1 MADWKLL
8 GEVPD
13 SEDDDGF
20 DSQVSTTAQETTAA
34 PAPPQPET
42 NASDIWAFP
51 DSQDEAC
58 GPRIAYSQK
67 PPLSSEGSLNSSPLS
82 SARSLDGLPDLDDIL
97 LDDNDADNAND
108 TQKTSS
114 NQLSTQNNRQIYI
127 ELPNGTPSISLDPP
141 YDAID
146 DTVPSSPVN
155 TASHGLS
162 SQDLGMIETNRDL
175 QREAIRLERSLRPR
189 KPIQE
194 HPYQL
199 ESAHHNNLFRR
210 HGMRPVRAPVVH
222 ARASRDENAQ
232 DTEFQD
238 DSQGNSLPELNNSSQ
253 IVQDIAVEE
262 RGDYDMFNFPSSSPP
277 KTSPWVTNGKF
288 SNHDSSQGDTDN
300 TSMPD
305 QDLPSLNELFETHH
319 RKLSPSTKRS
329 SLTLESSTRKRRRHD
344 IIDSDPV
351 DSDVGGKDP
360 PARPSAASVSM
371 PGGSLPP
378 IPRLQLNARRAMNTP
393 PIKTILTISNS
404 SSEEDEGSSKEESSQ
419 TQVGA
424 SDDPTNEKSD
434 FVSRVGRRIKGV
446 LPASWLRL
454 DQKTS
459 RDKLQKSLHSRQQ
472 RPRTPEKELRR
483 GVAQIKTRNTA
494 PSSTVS
500 ALLYDSSDDETLPRY
515 IAPAEVYREQSRLV
529 LIPDD
534 TPVIPVEDPLAIP
547 VDTSS
552 SDESVMEHDTIDTM
566 FQGQAQRRAPGEA
579 ARRSKTGVDYAKRT
593 NSKLRQQ
600 KITTSLTR
608 NKSASGVL
616 TKQRPIHEQNT
627 VQKKTSN
634 RRRAA
639 AKPTPPPLSVLDV
652 IEPHAPR
659 FMRIAARTAR
669 TRVNQGRSS
678 PSKKSI
684 CLASSRRDYVD
695 AISSLNDW
703 KNGSI
708 QQRKEISI
716 ARREKRKERPRNPLA
731 ESAVNKPVVRT
742 TPKQLKPVVNK
753 SRKLVKQKS
762 NGGTTCYLPSNNITD
777 TSPSANVVAEDYNGS
792 SINKQPSRS
801 RDSAEGVSAESL
813 CPSRPALLEA
823 EDLTKGVLL
832 AFHKRKKFLD
842 SVYRRSN
849 RASSVN
855 SGDSR
860 SEFSIDRLSTR
871 NVTRI
876 RNDDTVADSP
886 VEKQPKSRDRRRK
899 AANPRRIDVEAP
911 QFSHAADPLPASYEV
926 EVEAE
931 QSQNENLKA
940 RLGGLGPYGTK
951 YTTHFEVF
959 PLDPGVYFHQST
971 LLGSNIIE
979 DCHNVSKMP
988 VLLSSRPRSTLQ
1000 FGSFT
1005 YRWSEWNSQSSSEL
1019 GIVLDLI
1026 TEELE
1031 KPEGICTSGEA
1042 TVIEAS
1048 QFISKYATS
1057 SLSFANQ
1064 EGVKSFITR
1073 ALSVAGGCH
1082 NRVTSLV
1089 SKRTLSQRT
1098 LHTAV
1103 KVYDHL
1109 MILAF
1114 VSLLICNN
1122 DDSLMVEKF
1131 KVEDLLRQLSAGSV
1145 SLLLLI
1151 GTNKLKEVYM
1161 QLQVA
1166 EARERGIRE
1175 DQPVIHSWTLLMHI
1189 LQQSHIPKG
1198 SFWDV
1203 LKQVIA
1209 TDDQTSSADAQV
1221 FERIWEIM
1229 FTLLPISEFSLSGV
1243 LVRGK
1248 RHDTTSDGWSIVRLL
1263 LQRVFDLYRG
1273 NTRQAASF
1281 TDYCR
1286 AVISRCHY
1294 LVQQW
1299 GWRRSGSIIGTIF
1312 DFFGSQNLEHLR
1324 NEEVNTSPKFLE
1336 DLAGEPSLAVE
1347 PEDNC
1352 FHIFL
1357 KLLALSI
1364 RNHRAANAMNDIRNL
1379 VSRTTPNH
1387 NRQHLKEQAVHEREL
1402 AALRNHH
1409 DLLATLF
1416 WAAPADLRPKV
1427 ELVERLVVPETSHKE
1442 ATLINI
1448 RCWNQL
1454 ARFIAAKGETKTA
1467 FRAFHAWRKRF
1478 FDEMAQQL
1486 KSAAADIQQQLRELP
1501 NEVRLTISDDMVQ
1514 SMISM
1519 NKGAA
1524 SDVLHACIAASF
1536 DVLKHAAD
1544 LEAATFW
1551 LNTSQLKYIYDQ
1563 FGIYP
1568 PELNWNTLIIAI
1580 ATLDVFQ
1587 SRIADFKETEE
1598 SQPSDSQ
1605 ILNSGQADDAL
1616 LSLDNDRISR
1626 SYFAMVRCTLSN
1638 SPSRYGRS
1646 SGSEIFDGIEN
1657 LVVVAVKLAASFLS
1671 GGLIRLP
1678 DLFKHG
1684 HNYNL
1689 FYGPIQKMRLE
1700 QRQYLILAVVTLLQ
1714 SDIDDFAELNFS
1726 LCELWLL
1733 LLVTPSRYIAYE
1745 NELAESLRKR
1755 GEYFVPATD
1764 TGLTH
1769 FQSYESNSVL
1779 FEFSISAMRRSV
1791 RDAGPNL
1798 KKILTAEHSKA
1809 LKLVM
1814 EQLKEDLK
1822 ETSGQPVTHVPYVAY
1837 ARQIIALIRTYG
1849 SEFCTVD
1856 NFFYQISKDYSPS
1869 TEDPQLQA
1877 AAMVSYGL
1885 RLSEGDPKVVQQ
1897 IFYFLFNSFKMAVIS
1912 DSLLEEKKM
1921 LQKGIADDRGIL
1933 GFILGKMLP
1942 AIIGAASAKAVAFP
1956 LLDLYA
1962 RALRYRFRGHVMTY
1976 SLADDDLVSVKVVL
1990 QAILAGLQGWVAE
2003 QAAVTSVKLCICG
2016 NFFAVANL
2024 LWPSIY
2030 AHSLEENNLTGPWGD
2045 IVALINT
2052 LGQYAAAA
2060 KDTIG
2065 IADFRSSQIRFD
2077 EIFATS
2083 SLQDFHTT
2091 SVTDADVT
2099 RFADNLKQDID
2110 RNWIE
2115 VDGRISIQTPG
2126 KPRGGGT
2133 VHGVLQAVWNVSEII
2148 EGMTDQLM
2156 EWRDWEKKMNREH
2169 MMHGQGAEL
2178 PWF

>member
-20 DSQVSTTAQETTAA
+20 DSQLSTTVLETTAA
-34 PAPPQPET
+34 SAPPQPET
-42 NASDIWAFP
+42 NACDIWAFP
-51 DSQDEAC
+51 DSQDEAR
-58 GPRIAYSQK
+58 GARIAYSQK
-67 PPLSSEGSLNSSPLS
+67 PPLSLEGSLNSSPLS
-82 SARSLDGLPDLDDIL
+82 SARSLDGLPDLDDML
-97 LDDNDADNAND
+97 LNDNDDDANN

-114 NQLSTQNNRQIYI
+114 NQLSTQNNRPIYI
-127 ELPNGTPSISLDPP
+127 ELPNATRSISLNPP
-141 YDAID
+141 YNAID
-146 DTVPSSPVN
+146 DNVPSSPVN
-155 TASHGLS
+155 TAPHELP
-162 SQDLGMIETNRDL
+162 SQDLGLLENNRDL

-210 HGMRPVRAPVVH
+210 HGMRPVRAPVVLT
-222 ARASRDENAQ
+222 RASRDENAQ

-253 IVQDIAVEE
+253 VVPDNEVDE

-305 QDLPSLNELFETHH
+305 QDLPSLNELLETHH

-344 IIDSDPV
+344 IIESDPV
-351 DSDVGGKDP
+351 DSDVGGKDSR
-360 PARPSAASVSM
+360 AKSSASNVLM

-378 IPRLQLNARRAMNTP
+378 IPRLQLNARRAMNTS
-393 PIKTILTISNS
+393 PIKTVLTISNS

-434 FVSRVGRRIKGV
+434 FVSRVGKRIKGV

-459 RDKLQKSLHSRQQ
+459 RDKVQKSLHSRQQ

-483 GVAQIKTRNTA
+483 GVAQIKTRNTV
-494 PSSTVS
+494 PSSTIA
-500 ALLYDSSDDETLPRY
+500 ALLYDSSEDETVPRHT
-515 IAPAEVYREQSRLV
+515 AAAEVYREQSRLV

-534 TPVIPVEDPLAIP
+534 TPVIPVEDALAIP
-547 VDTSS
+547 VDDTSD
-552 SDESVMEHDTIDTM
+552 DESVMEYDTIDTM
-566 FQGQAQRRAPGEA
+566 FEGQAQRRASGEA
-579 ARRSKTGVDYAKRT
+579 RRRSKTDLDYAKRS
-593 NSKLRQQ
+593 NPKPRQQ
-600 KITTSLTR
+600 KITASLIR
-608 NKSASGVL
+608 NKAASGAL
-616 TKQRPIHEQNT
+616 AKQRSLHQQST
-627 VQKKTSN
+627 VQKTTSN

-639 AKPTPPPLSVLDV
+639 AKPAPPPLSVLDV
-652 IEPHAPR
+652 IEPDAPR

-684 CLASSRRDYVD
+684 CLASRRDYVD

-708 QQRKEISI
+708 PQRKEVTI
-716 ARREKRKERPRNPLA
+716 ARREKKKERSRKPLA
-731 ESAVNKPVVRT
+731 ESAGNKPVVRT
-742 TPKQLKPVVNK
+742 TPKQPKPAVNK
-753 SRKLVKQKS
+753 SRKLVKQKR
-762 NGGTTCYLPSNNITD
+762 NGGTTCYLPSNSITD
-777 TSPSANVVAEDYNGS
+777 TSLSAKIVTEADQGS
-792 SINKQPSRS
+792 SITKQPSRS
-801 RDSAEGVSAESL
+801 RKSAEGGNAESL
-813 CPSRPALLEA
+813 RPSRPALLEA
-823 EDLTKGVLL
+823 EDLTKGALL
-832 AFHKRKKFLD
+832 AFHKRKKLLD

-849 RASSVN
+849 RTSSVE
-855 SGDSR
+855 SGDTR
-860 SEFSIDRLSTR
+860 SEFSIDRLSTEHLS
-871 NVTRI
+871 RI
-876 RNDDTVADSP
+876 RNDFTVADARP
-886 VEKQPKSRDRRRK
+886 EKQPKPRNRRRK

-931 QSQNENLKA
+931 QPQNENLNA

-979 DCHNVSKMP
+979 DCHKVSKKS
-988 VLLSSRPRSTLQ
+988 VLLSYRPRTALQ

-1042 TVIEAS
+1042 TVIKAS

-1057 SLSFANQ
+1057 SLSFANE
-1064 EGVKSFITR
+1064 EGIKSFITR
-1073 ALSVAGGCH
+1073 VLSVAGGCH
-1082 NRVTSLV
+1082 TRVTSLV

-1098 LHTAV
+1098 LQTAV

-1114 VSLLICNN
+1114 VSLLICND
-1122 DDSLMVEKF
+1122 DDSLMAEKF
-1131 KVEDLLRQLSAGSV
+1131 KVEDLLRQLSAGSM
-1145 SLLLLI
+1145 SLLVVI
-1151 GTNKLKEVYM
+1151 GTDKLKEVYM
-1161 QLQVA
+1161 QLQA
-1166 EARERGIRE
+1166 AGARERGLRE

-1189 LQQSHIPKG
+1189 LQQSCIPKG

-1203 LKQVIA
+1203 LKRVIA
-1209 TDDQTSSADAQV
+1209 TDDQTSSADAQA

-1229 FTLLPISEFSLSGV
+1229 FTLLPMSEFSLSGV

-1248 RHDTTSDGWSIVRLL
+1248 RHDATSDGWSIVRRL
-1263 LQRVFDLYRG
+1263 LQQVFDLYRG

-1286 AVISRCHY
+1286 ALISRCHY

-1324 NEEVNTSPKFLE
+1324 NEEVNASPRFLE

-1416 WAAPADLRPKV
+1416 WAAPADLRPKA
-1427 ELVERLVVPETSHKE
+1427 ELVERLVAPETSHKE

-1454 ARFIAAKGETKTA
+1454 ARFIAAKGETKTG
-1467 FRAFHAWRKRF
+1467 FRPFHAWRKRF

-1486 KSAAADIQQQLRELP
+1486 KSAAVDIQQQLLALP
-1501 NEVRLTISDDMVQ
+1501 NEVRLTISHDMVQ

-1536 DVLKHAAD
+1536 DVLKNAVD

-1551 LNTSQLKYIYDQ
+1551 LNTSQLKYIYDE
-1563 FGIYP
+1563 FAIYP
-1568 PELNWNTLIIAI
+1568 PELNWNTLRIAV

-1587 SRIADFKETEE
+1587 SHIADFKETEE

-1616 LSLDNDRISR
+1616 LSLDNDKISR
-1626 SYFAMVRCTLSN
+1626 SYFATVRCTLSN
-1638 SPSRYGRS
+1638 SPSGDNRGAE
-1646 SGSEIFDGIEN
+1646 SETFDGIEN

-1684 HNYNL
+1684 HHYNL
-1689 FYGPIQKMRLE
+1689 FYGPIQKMRLQ
-1700 QRQYLILAVVTLLQ
+1700 QRQYLILAVATLLK
-1714 SDIDDFAELNFS
+1714 SGIDDFAELNFT

-1733 LLVTPSRYIAYE
+1733 LLVAPSRYLAYE

-1769 FQSYESNSVL
+1769 SPSYESNSVL

-1798 KKILTAEHSKA
+1798 KKTLTAEHSKA

-1837 ARQIIALIRTYG
+1837 ARQIIALIRTHG

-1877 AAMVSYGL
+1877 AAMISYGL

-1897 IFYFLFNSFKMAVIS
+1897 VFYFLFNNFKMAVIS

-1921 LQKGIADDRGIL
+1921 LQKGMAEDRGIL

-1942 AIIGAASAKAVAFP
+1942 AIIGVASSKAVAFP

-1962 RALRYRFRGHVMTY
+1962 RTLRYRFRGHIMTY
-1976 SLADDDLVSVKVVL
+1976 SLADDDLASVKVVL

-2003 QAAVTSVKLCICG
+2003 QAPVTPAKLCICG

-2030 AHSLEENNLTGPWGD
+2030 EYSLNEDTLTGLWGD

-2052 LGQYAAAA
+2052 LGQYAAVA

-2065 IADFRSSQIRFD
+2065 TVGFRSSQVRFD

-2083 SLQDFHTT
+2083 SLQDFHST
-2091 SVTDADVT
+2091 SVTDADVAG
-2099 RFADNLKQDID
+2099 FVDNLKQDID

-2133 VHGVLQAVWNVSEII
+2133 AHGVLQAEWNASEII

-2156 EWRDWEKKMNREH
+2156 EWRDWEKKMNGEY

-2178 PWF
+2178 AWF